1 MKNHEAQ
8 KILDLISKFT
18 KIFDQHYP
26 LDLEPT
32 GDGSLLDKG
41 KMMLSMFLPKI
52 YEHIYRT
59 YDVQTMEYN
68 AMLVILNKDLKI
80 ISYSNNHEDPIVE
93 FPEDATDL
101 SILDYLSPISQN
113 SLKDRMNHLKV
124 SEKSGFQ
131 DLTIPLNL
139 QFSEFFVIPVTG
151 LLTRLKAPEFQVS
164 LKLLRHQIPKNE
176 YQKARLKV
184 LPANYSEEKVRKMAQ
199 QFFRD
204 QEILNH
210 LREYVDRHLN
220 GPLPSWHEIEREIGF
235 SRSKLNRDFKKR
247 YNITVYN
254 YHMQR
259 RLEEAILQI
268 EKTRKPFKKIAR
280 DFGLSES
287 SFAKYIKGKSG
298 HTPSQ
303 LRKMGSK
310 DN

>member
-101 SILDYLSPISQN
+101 SILDYISPISQN
-113 SLKDRMNHLKV
+113 SLKDRM
-124 SEKSGFQ
+124 
-131 DLTIPLNL
+131 
-139 QFSEFFVIPVTG
+139 
-151 LLTRLKAPEFQVS
+151 
-164 LKLLRHQIPKNE
+164 
-176 YQKARLKV
+176 
-184 LPANYSEEKVRKMAQ
+184 
-199 QFFRD
+199 
-204 QEILNH
+204 
-210 LREYVDRHLN
+210 
-220 GPLPSWHEIEREIGF
+220 
-235 SRSKLNRDFKKR
+235 
-247 YNITVYN
+247 
-254 YHMQR
+254 
-259 RLEEAILQI
+259 
-268 EKTRKPFKKIAR
+268 
-280 DFGLSES
+280 
-287 SFAKYIKGKSG
+287 
-298 HTPSQ
+298 
-303 LRKMGSK
+303 
-310 DN
+310 